1 MYQARKKMA
10 KLTEWIDQVE
20 DKNFEIVET
29 KNENVLVSYKVTYSY
44 GGKSLSES
52 VDVAGLSKRT
62 TNKKLTETK
71 KKLKRDIRYVTET
84 WKNPGTDVIRNDF
97 GQQLLP
103 LGFASDCTLLSPQ
116 EISDA
121 ATHMSRYSSEL
132 IVKYIHQIED
142 DVGTCEKLDQKNR
155 VADLKIRLAIA
166 NLALKI
172 AETQGH
178 KVYSDKPGNP

>member
-1 MYQARKKMA
+1 M
-10 KLTEWIDQVE
+10 KLNEWIDQVE
-20 DKNFEIVET
+20 DKNFQVTENR
-29 KNENVLVSYKVTYSY
+29 NEEGVLVSFDVTYSY

-52 VDVAGLSKRT
+52 LEVGGLSKRT
-62 TNKKLTETK
+62 TNKKLAETK

-103 LGFASDCTLLSPQ
+103 HAFTSDCTLLSPQ

-121 ATHMSRYSSEL
+121 AVHVSRYSSEL
-132 IVKYIHQIED
+132 IVKYIHQLED
-142 DVGTCEKLDQKNR
+142 DIGTCEKLDQKNR

-166 NLALKI
+166 KLALEI
-172 AETQGH
+172 AESQGH